1 MRTIDS
7 TTTTPVDDE
16 TGASVATPSARA
28 RTADR
33 RLIDAI
39 VAQVESSMRHLRC
52 AAAERLVRQGISM
65 THLHVLWQLEEHG
78 ELGMSRIADLIG
90 VSMSNATGLID
101 RMEERGLV
109 ERVRLTEDRRV
120 VHVRPTAHG
129 LEVLRE
135 IEVLRGDLME
145 TVLSR
150 LDDEQLARVARAI
163 GDIRTV
169 LLAEPQSADAPPA
182 SFEHP
187 HAHDHV
193 PQAEHTPA
201 SRADGRNHT
210 TR

>member
-1 MRTIDS
+1 
-7 TTTTPVDDE
+7 
-16 TGASVATPSARA
+16 
-28 RTADR
+28 
-33 RLIDAI
+33 
-39 VAQVESSMRHLRC
+39 MRHLRC

-187 HAHDHV
+187 HAHDHHPHAHDHV